1 MAKLRELNESIENDL
16 VPTFVI
22 LDVLL
27 ASDLDDRTTEGAPF
41 ERSTPSPTSQPAR
54 SEGPALSP
62 IPSPEEFYSLL
73 LLQHI
78 VAEIS
83 YSNLSK
89 LVLPIAMTHNGE
101 GVFHAQYTV
110 ASGDPLLPGSGG
122 PLPFA
127 GHSKATDRDFLESSA
142 PVDPKRMM
150 RCLEAGA
157 VDVLT
162 SPLRRDRIYGL
173 TTHAYRAH
181 KEASKDQAAF
191 LAMKRLRKRSWVGL
205 DEEQPYGY
213 LRESMY
219 VRLMPFISFT
229 LTHCALWSSYYRL
242 TC

>member
-1 MAKLRELNESIENDL
+1 MAKLRDLNESIENDL

-22 LDVLL
+22 LDVPM
-27 ASDLDDRTTEGAPF
+27 ASDLDDQPPERAPF
-41 ERSTPSPTSQPAR
+41 ERSTPSPTSQPV
-54 SEGPALSP
+54 SPEGWALSP
-62 IPSPEEFYSLL
+62 LANAEEFYSLL

-89 LVLPIAMTHNGE
+89 LVLPIAMTHSRENGP
-101 GVFHAQYTV
+101 HAQHTV
-110 ASGDPLLPGSGG
+110 ASGHPPRSDSSKPRL
-122 PLPFA
+122 FA
-127 GHSKATDRDFLESSA
+127 GQSNATDRDLLGPSA

-162 SPLRRDRIYGL
+162 SPLRSDRIYGL
-173 TTHAYRAH
+173 TIHAYRAH

-191 LAMKRLRKRSWVGL
+191 LATKRLRKRSWVGL

-219 VRLMPFISFT
+219 VR
-229 LTHCALWSSYYRL
+229 
-242 TC
+242 

>member
-22 LDVLL
+22 LDVVL
-27 ASDLDDRTTEGAPF
+27 ASDLDDRPPEGASF

-54 SEGPALSP
+54 GEGLALTATP
-62 IPSPEEFYSLL
+62 NPEEFYSLL

-101 GVFHAQYTV
+101 GGFHTEYTV
-110 ASGDPLLPGSGG
+110 ASGRPTLPGSSSPRLFG
-122 PLPFA
+122 
-127 GHSKATDRDFLESSA
+127 GHSNATDRDFFESSA

-191 LAMKRLRKRSWVGL
+191 LATKRLRKRSWVGL

-229 LTHCALWSSYYRL
+229 LAYCTPWSSCYQL
-242 TC
+242 IC

>member
-1 MAKLRELNESIENDL
+1 MARLRELNESIENDL

-27 ASDLDDRTTEGAPF
+27 ASDLDDRPAEGAPF
-41 ERSTPSPTSQPAR
+41 ERSTPSPTSQPSR
-54 SEGPALSP
+54 SEGLTISSTPN
-62 IPSPEEFYSLL
+62 PEEFYSLL

-101 GVFHAQYTV
+101 GGSHTRYTF
-110 ASGDPLLPGSGG
+110 ASGG
-122 PLPFA
+122 PPLPDSSSPRPFA
-127 GHSKATDRDFLESSA
+127 GRSKATDRDSLESSA

-181 KEASKDQAAF
+181 KEALKDQAAF
-191 LAMKRLRKRSWVGL
+191 LATKRLRKRSWVGL

-229 LTHCALWSSYYRL
+229 LAHYTPWSSSHQPI
-242 TC
+242 C